1 MRTLNHLMD
10 QLVSSAVGPRK
21 VPLVAEFGIRY
32 AADAVGGDQRG
43 PSRHSQGG
51 ESLSNGETSPTR
63 QSSIAGA
70 SHGFDGA
77 GCDDSV
83 APARAERLRQIRAQI
98 EAGVYDTPEKFE
110 AAIDRLYDV
119 LQNDLEPR

>member
-21 VPLVAEFGIRY
+21 APLMTEFGIRY
-32 AADAVGGDQRG
+32 ASETVGGGHRG
-43 PSRHSQGG
+43 ESHNSQGG
-51 ESLSNGETSPTR
+51 ESLNNGETSPTR
-63 QSSIAGA
+63 PPSAAECGRDGNGA
-70 SHGFDGA
+70 DGA
-77 GCDDSV
+77 V
-83 APARAERLRQIRAQI
+83 TPARAERLRRIRAQI

-110 AAIDRLYDV
+110 AAIDRLYEV

>member
-21 VPLVAEFGIRY
+21 APLMAEFGIRY
-32 AADAVGGDQRG
+32 ATRSGRGDQTG
-43 PSRHSQGG
+43 ESHNSQGG
-51 ESLSNGETSPTR
+51 ESLSTGETSPTR
-63 QSSIAGA
+63 QPSAADGGRGGNDSEGA
-70 SHGFDGA
+70 
-77 GCDDSV
+77 V
-83 APARAERLRQIRAQI
+83 IPARAERLRRIRAQI

-110 AAIDRLYDV
+110 AAIDRLYEV